1 MLKDVSDSTAIAIT
15 ILDNLLNYESMDAGT
30 FAVQPEEVALS
41 TTFTDHVNLQQL
53 QLLAVAKSIDLKVIN
68 LLPKPKLEVEDE
80 VSATSGVENEESTL
94 IDASQPIPWNS
105 VLHVDIPMFYQV
117 IRNLVTNA
125 IKFSPREQGSVVV
138 TISASTSTRDVD
150 VSDITIPTVLALVGS
165 LRIDVKDN
173 GAGISVEN
181 QRRVFGEFAQ
191 FDKNNLQGGGG
202 SGLGLWISRR
212 IMNLHGGLLSFTSE
226 GVGKGSTFFIC
237 LPVFERKVV
246 ESQDVVSLAKFS
258 SKVFPAFEENVS
270 IVLDIESCIVPN
282 ERNSFRIE
290 ARRLKVLIVDDSA
303 VNRKIN
309 KKLCAKQ
316 C

>member
-1 MLKDVSDSTAIAIT
+1 
-15 ILDNLLNYESMDAGT
+15 
-30 FAVQPEEVALS
+30 
-41 TTFTDHVNLQQL
+41 
-53 QLLAVAKSIDLKVIN
+53 
-68 LLPKPKLEVEDE
+68 
-80 VSATSGVENEESTL
+80 
-94 IDASQPIPWNS
+94 
-105 VLHVDIPMFYQV
+105 MFYQV

-150 VSDITIPTVLALVGS
+150 ISDITIPTALALVGS

-173 GAGISVEN
+173 GAGISLEN

-191 FDKNNLQGGGG
+191 FDKKKLQGGGG

-237 LPVFERKVV
+237 VPVFERKVV
-246 ESQDVVSLAKFS
+246 ESQDVNSLAKLS

-270 IVLDIESCIVPN
+270 IVLDIESGRVPN
-282 ERNSFRIE
+282 ESFSFRSE

-309 KKLCAKQ
+309 KKLCAECIPDATFHDADDGDLAVMMIAASIDEGVPFDLVLMDSNMNNMHGPQAAATLRKDYKFKGMIIGVTGNALPEDVSNFVEHGANYVLTKPLNSGKLESILKGE
-316 C
+316 